1 MGGGH
6 THRPELGSV
15 TQKAIFIDACSGP
28 ADLGSLLVGEGGPAK
43 AVQTVDS
50 TPETQ
55 RHSQS
60 VQDVVGSPAFQVH
73 WEVIVRLEE
82 FLFLSHTVLKAVPGG

>member
-6 THRPELGSV
+6 THRPELGWV

-28 ADLGSLLVGEGGPAK
+28 ADLVSLLVGEGGPAK

-50 TPETQ
+50 
-55 RHSQS
+55 
-60 VQDVVGSPAFQVH
+60 A
-73 WEVIVRLEE
+73 
-82 FLFLSHTVLKAVPGG
+82 